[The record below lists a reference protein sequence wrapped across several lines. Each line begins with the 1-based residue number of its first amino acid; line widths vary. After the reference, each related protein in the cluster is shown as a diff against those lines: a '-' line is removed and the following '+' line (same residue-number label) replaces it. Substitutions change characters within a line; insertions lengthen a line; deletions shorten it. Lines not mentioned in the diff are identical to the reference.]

1 MNYDW
6 DWDIFLATTFTGE
19 GRYIGWMAAGLAF
32 TVGISLLAW
41 VIALAL
47 GVMLGI
53 GRTVPS
59 RPLRA
64 AIGVYVE
71 VFRNIPLLVQ
81 LFFWYYI
88 APAFLP
94 TSAQHALN
102 TAHPAL
108 VQFATATLCLGLF
121 TSARVCEQV
130 RAGIEAQ
137 PPGQFAAGLALGLT
151 RAQVYR
157 YVTLPLAFRIILPP
171 LTSEFLNVFKNS
183 AVALTIGLF
192 ELTAQSRQIGEFTG
206 HIFEAFIVATLLY
219 FAIAQAVSWAMRR
232 LELSL
237 AIPMHGAG
245 GMR

>member
-6 DWDIFLATTFTGE
+6 DWGIFLSTTFTGE
-19 GRYIGWMAAGLAF
+19 GRYLTWMAAGLAI
-32 TVGISLLAW
+32 TIGISLLSW
-41 VIALAL
+41 MIALFL
-47 GVMLGI
+47 GVTFGI
-53 GRTVPS
+53 GRTSQS
-59 RPLRA
+59 RALRG

-71 VFRNIPLLVQ
+71 LFRNVPLLVQ

-94 TSAQHALN
+94 MSIQNGLN
-102 TAHPAL
+102 NAHPAL
-108 VQFATATLCLGLF
+108 VQFVTATLCLGLF

-137 PPGQFAAGLALGLT
+137 PPGQLAAGLALGLT
-151 RAQVYR
+151 RWQVYQLI
-157 YVTLPLAFRIILPP
+157 TLPLAFRIILPP

-183 AVALTIGLF
+183 AVALTIGLL

-219 FAIAQAVSWAMRR
+219 FVIAQTVSWAMRR
-232 LELSL
+232 LELYL
-237 AIPMHGAG
+237 AVPMHGTG
-245 GMR
+245 GAK